1 MKRTF
6 LTGLIALFSFAV
18 MAAPSAFDQQM
29 LRAGTPF
36 FGTLNAAYDDAW
48 PDAPMRSAIAAQVE
62 KESRWNPNAE
72 LCVPKPGC
80 TREHGIGLGQFTITA
95 KFNVFNEVSALH
107 PKLKG
112 WAPADYKNP
121 EKQLLA
127 MVVKMKGHYRQC
139 VTNFQGKTEI
149 VACAA
154 SSYNGGFGG
163 VLADRRLC
171 ANTKGCNPYVWF
183 GHVAEYST
191 KAKQPL
197 PGYGSSFYLINRMY
211 SYGVTCEWR
220 LKYVGRLGG
229 GPDSDDPAIPSP
241 SCRKPS
247 V

>member
-36 FGTLNAAYDDAW
+36 FATLNAAYDDAW
-48 PDAPMRSAIAAQVE
+48 PDAPMRSALAAQIE
-62 KESRWNPNAE
+62 KESRWNPRAE
-72 LCVPKPGC
+72 LCVPKPDC
-80 TREHGIGLGQFTITA
+80 TREHGYGLTQFTVTA
-95 KFNVFNEVSALH
+95 KFNVFNEIAPLH

-112 WAPADYKNP
+112 WARADYMNP
-121 EKQLLA
+121 DKQLLGI
-127 MVVKMKGHYRQC
+127 VVKMKGHYRQC
-139 VTNFQGKTEI
+139 IPNFQGKTEI

-183 GHVAEYST
+183 GNVAEYST

-197 PGYGSSFYLINRMY
+197 PGYGQSFYMINRGY
-211 SYGVTCEWR
+211 ARGVVYDWSP
-220 LKYVGRLGG
+220 KYVPFFG
-229 GPDSDDPAIPSP
+229 S
-241 SCRKPS
+241 
-247 V
+247 